1 MKKLYNLGYFER
13 EKETNDPD
21 QVIRNFSSYELSD
34 IEKSLLA
41 KGLNF
46 SIPPKQLNFADY
58 LTPFETLFKDVK
70 NSKTVSQQNLSLLKL
85 DLKKLAY
92 GSFNRYNFLKELNLS
107 KPEYDALKKLSS
119 NKDIVI
125 LKSDKGNSVVVI
137 DRADYLARMQDL
149 VSDTSKFEKVKV
161 KEGKDYNFMIK
172 ESTNVDK
179 ILKSLLGLNDDERKK
194 LSPNGPNPARL
205 YGLPKI
211 HKPLVDGLPKFRP
224 IISQIG
230 SPTYKIAKYLLG
242 FIQPFTTNDYTV
254 KDTFHFVSMLDG
266 KDHRLIMASLDVESL
281 FTNIPLDETI
291 DIVVKKVFHQK
302 SQLNGLSRNDFK
314 SLLTLCTKGT
324 VFYYN
329 GNYYR
334 QRDGVA
340 MGSPLGPALANAF
353 LCHHEST
360 WIDEC
365 PLAYAPVFFARYV
378 DDIFVLLR
386 SKEHTARLAEYLSS
400 MHPNIRFTYEE
411 ERDNVLPFLDV
422 NVYRDADRFSSTV
435 HRKVTFSG
443 VYTNFDSFMPDTY
456 KRGLVST
463 LLHRAFQITSSYKS
477 LHEEVEKLKK
487 IFTKNGYP
495 SKFVDKCIF
504 HFFNKIYEKRTS
516 VDNAEPKNEFMI
528 VLPFLGSM
536 SWKTKSTL
544 IRSLR
549 EFVPSYKLKIVFK
562 SSKRLSSY
570 FHFKDSFPKSLM
582 SGVIYKYTCAVCNHC
597 YIGSTKRFFEKRLE
611 EHLHISALTGKRL
624 HGLQVFAP
632 MQHIRSDNCEASS
645 MSRDDFTIIGKD
657 DNPYVLTVKESIFI
671 STSKPR
677 LNNNQLS
684 VPLSLFVP

>member
-1 MKKLYNLGYFER
+1 M
-13 EKETNDPD
+13 
-21 QVIRNFSSYELSD
+21 
-34 IEKSLLA
+34 
-41 KGLNF
+41 
-46 SIPPKQLNFADY
+46 
-58 LTPFETLFKDVK
+58 
-70 NSKTVSQQNLSLLKL
+70 LKL
-85 DLKKLAY
+85 DFKKLAY

-107 KPEYDALKKLSS
+107 KPEYDALKTLSS

-125 LKSDKGNSVVVI
+125 QKSDKGNSVVVI
-137 DRADYLARMQDL
+137 DRTDYLARMQDL

-172 ESTNVDK
+172 ESANVDK

-386 SKEHTARLAEYLSS
+386 SKDHTARLAEYLSS
-400 MHPNIRFTYEE
+400 MHANIRFTYEE

-536 SWKTKSTL
+536 SWRTKSTL